1 MRGGLRVVLL
11 VTAVVGMGTLA
22 HADRVTDIP
31 DMAPRLSLSKRV
43 TKNLTLLS
51 HDLNAHLNNL
61 SFDVLEMRFDLG
73 QRTAEL
79 KLAVDVG
86 SGLGLRVDS
95 DIKFRSGYARVKA
108 KIDLRVIGE
117 DISLD
122 LPEFDMVPRT
132 YAGRSFVEL
141 RLPLFEREF

>member
-1 MRGGLRVVLL
+1 MRGWRVALFAAL
-11 VTAVVGMGTLA
+11 MGVSTVA

-31 DMAPRLSLSKRV
+31 EVAPRLSLSKRI

-51 HDLNAHLNNL
+51 HDLNSHLSNL
-61 SFDVLEMRFDLG
+61 SFEVIEMRFDLG

-79 KLAVDVG
+79 KLDVDAG
-86 SGLGLRVDS
+86 DGLGLRVDS

-117 DISLD
+117 NISLD